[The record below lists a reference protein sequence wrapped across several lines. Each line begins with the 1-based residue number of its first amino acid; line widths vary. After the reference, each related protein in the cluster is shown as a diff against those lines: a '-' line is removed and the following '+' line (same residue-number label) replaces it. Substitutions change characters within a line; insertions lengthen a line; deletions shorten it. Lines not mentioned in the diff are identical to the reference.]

1 MYLYLEK
8 KQWGYQTICPDEEN
22 TVGLYQI
29 KYKNNDRF
37 LNVWMEPSF
46 LSYTYKKEINAK
58 QEMWKHEML
67 GAQFNSYKSK
77 EEIDELFGFIYNF
90 LDDNGNVIVTLSE
103 NANIWGWES
112 IINDGVTWI
121 RIHENKNLWMPY
133 K

>member
-29 KYKNNDRF
+29 KYKNNDRY

-46 LSYTYKKEINAK
+46 LSYTYKKEINTK
-58 QEMWKHEML
+58 QEIWKHEML

-77 EEIDELFGFIYNF
+77 EEINDLFGFIYDF
-90 LDDNGNVIVTLSE
+90 LDEDGNVIVTLSE
-103 NANIWGWES
+103 NANIWGWGS

-121 RIHENKNLWMPY
+121 RIHEHKNLWMPC